1 MIRKE
6 GIESIKERL
15 REIDM
20 LNYDVLEGMA
30 DWVRVIDKFG
40 IIIYANKTMKRDL
53 GEDIV
58 GKKCYEVLGKQS
70 PCDFCITER
79 SIATG
84 EIVQKEEKVGDRY
97 FSVKSSPVAD
107 AEGNIYAAVEV
118 FRDITK
124 QRILEKELKDKNRK
138 MKKDLCFAK
147 TLQEKILPKKGKYGN
162 IKIDHMYKP
171 CELLSGDMYDVFH
184 IDEENIGVYISDVV
198 GHGITASM
206 MTMFVRQTVRAIKE
220 DHKSPG
226 KTLTQLHKK
235 FVDLDLDDDE
245 YFTIF
250 YGIFNSRTN
259 EFKYANAGHNCIPI
273 LFNDEKIEL
282 LKMKGYPISYIFD
295 DIYYK
300 ETSIRLNK
308 GDKILFYTDGIT
320 EIKNSNR
327 EEFGVDRVIGLIKN
341 NNQKDIIRNLEKEVY
356 KFNGGKQDDDFAVVL
371 MEVLE

>member
-1 MIRKE
+1 MIRRE
-6 GIESIKERL
+6 GIELIEKKL

-40 IIIYANKTMKRDL
+40 IIIYANKTMKKDL

-58 GKKCYEVLGKQS
+58 GKRCYEVLGKQS

-84 EIVQKEEKVGDRY
+84 EIVQKEERVGDKY

-107 AEGNIYAAVEV
+107 SEGNIYAAVEV
-118 FRDITK
+118 FRDVTR
-124 QRILEKELKDKNRK
+124 QRMLEKELKEKNKK

-171 CELLSGDMYDVFH
+171 CELLSGDMYDVFYIDDEH
-184 IDEENIGVYISDVV
+184 IGIYISDVV

-206 MTMFVRQTVRAIKE
+206 MTMFVRQTVRAIK
-220 DHKSPG
+220 DDYKSPG
-226 KTLTQLHKK
+226 KTLTELHKR
-235 FVDLDLDDDE
+235 FIDLDLDDDE

-250 YGIFNSRTN
+250 YGIFNNRTN

-273 LFNDEKIEL
+273 LFNDEEIQL

-300 ETSIRLNK
+300 ESSIELK
-308 GDKILFYTDGIT
+308 PKDKILFYTDGIT
-320 EIKNSNR
+320 EVKNR
-327 EEFGVDRVIGLIKN
+327 EKEEFGVERVIDSIN
-341 NNQKDIIRNLEKEVY
+341 HNRKDIIENLEKDVF
-356 KFNGGKQDDDFAVVL
+356 KFNGGEQDDDFAVVL

>member
-1 MIRKE
+1 MIRRE
-6 GIESIKERL
+6 GIELIEKKL
-15 REIDM
+15 KEIDM

-40 IIIYANKTMKRDL
+40 IIIYANKTMKKDL

-58 GKKCYEVLGKQS
+58 GKRCYGVLGKQS

-84 EIVQKEEKVGDRY
+84 EIVQKEERVGDKY

-107 AEGNIYAAVEV
+107 SKGNIYAAVEV
-118 FRDITK
+118 FRDVTR
-124 QRILEKELKDKNRK
+124 QRMLEKELKEKNKK

-171 CELLSGDMYDVFH
+171 CELLSGDMYDVFYIDNEH
-184 IDEENIGVYISDVV
+184 IGIYISDVV

-206 MTMFVRQTVRAIKE
+206 MTMFVRQTVRAIK
-220 DHKSPG
+220 DDYRSPG
-226 KTLTQLHKK
+226 KTLTELHKR
-235 FVDLDLDDDE
+235 FIDLDLDDDE

-250 YGIFNSRTN
+250 YGIFNNRTN

-273 LFNDEKIEL
+273 LFNNEEIQL
-282 LKMKGYPISYIFD
+282 LKMKGYPISYIFN

-300 ETSIRLNK
+300 ESSIELK
-308 GDKILFYTDGIT
+308 PKDKILFYTDGIT
-320 EIKNSNR
+320 EVKNEKK
-327 EEFGVDRVIGLIKN
+327 EEFGVERVIDSIN
-341 NNQKDIIRNLEKEVY
+341 HNRKDIIENLEKDVF
-356 KFNGGKQDDDFAVVL
+356 KFNGGEQDDDFAVVL
-371 MEVLE
+371 MRVLE